1 MKILK
6 ALFSE
11 ETIMGGGLVA
21 IDKYKSDLDKELIKS
36 KDRVS
41 SHGEVFTPKWLVE
54 NMLDLVRDE
63 SFRIDSRILEPA
75 CGSGNFLVPLL
86 QRKLTTVFE
95 KYGKNDFEKRHYALF
110 GLMCIYG
117 IELLED
123 NIFECRKNL
132 ISVFDDFFGSKQTED
147 LHKAASYVIS
157 QNIILGDALTMKR
170 PDFGGQ
176 GRSEALVFPEWGYLG
191 KGKFQRR
198 DFRFDAL
205 TQMSAFS
212 EQGTLFAEMG
222 RHEVF
227 QPVKTYTP
235 ISIVELGKVKNETN

>member
-1 MKILK
+1 
-6 ALFSE
+6 
-11 ETIMGGGLVA
+11 MGGGVVA
-21 IDKYKSDLDKELIKS
+21 IDKNKSELKEALIKS
-36 KDRVS
+36 RDRVS
-41 SHGEVFTPKWLVE
+41 SHGEVFTPLWLVE
-54 NMLDLVRDE
+54 NMMDLVRDE

-86 QRKLTTVFE
+86 QRKLTTVHE
-95 KYGKNDFEKRHYALF
+95 KYGKNEFERRQYALF
-110 GLMCIYG
+110 ALMCTYG

-123 NIFECRKNL
+123 NVFECRKNL
-132 ISVFDDFFGSKQTED
+132 ISVFDDFFGSKLTED
-147 LHKAASYVIS
+147 LHEAAAYVIS

-170 PDFGGQ
+170 PDFLGQ
-176 GRSEALVFPEWGYLG
+176 GLSEALVFPEWSYLG

-227 QPVKTYTP
+227 QPIKTYKPMT
-235 ISIVELGKVKNETN
+235 VEELGK

>member
-1 MKILK
+1 MSIEKNK
-6 ALFSE
+6 SE
-11 ETIMGGGLVA
+11 
-21 IDKYKSDLDKELIKS
+21 LDEELIKS

-86 QRKLTTVFE
+86 QRKLTTVHE
-95 KYGKNDFEKRHYALF
+95 KYGKNEFEKRHYALF
-110 GLMCIYG
+110 ALMCIYG

-123 NIFECRKNL
+123 NVIECRRNL
-132 ISVFDDFFGSKQTED
+132 ISVFDDYFGLKLTED
-147 LHKAASYVIS
+147 LHKAAAYVIS
-157 QNIILGDALTMKR
+157 QNIILGDALTMKE
-170 PDFGGQ
+170 PNFGGQ
-176 GRSEALVFPEWGYLG
+176 GHPEALVFPEWGYLG

-227 QPVKTYTP
+227 QPVKTYSP
-235 ISIVELGKVKNETN
+235 ISIAELGKVKNETN